1 VSCLYGLLS
10 PFCICPVTL
19 NYTRRNS
26 MNFDTDSV
34 AIKAI
39 VYRNLNYCMLRYG
52 VFPFL
57 TVCRGRDGAYRSWI
71 AKNRKEF
78 VICSG
83 EIRFKGVER
92 PLVYLTS
99 SSGCLHGVGCDASRD
114 TGSADDRSKPKV
126 SFRTS
131 IVTFIYHKNTKKNP
145 E

>member
-1 VSCLYGLLS
+1 MESECSVVPFTVMFIRFFITILYSITWICL
-10 PFCICPVTL
+10 VTL
-19 NYTRRNS
+19 NDNRHNS

-34 AIKAI
+34 ALKAI
-39 VYRNLNYCMLRYG
+39 VYRNLKYRMLRFI

-57 TVCRGRDGAYRSWI
+57 TVCRERDGAYRSWI
-71 AKNRKEF
+71 AKNRKKI

-83 EIRFKGVER
+83 GIRIKGVER

-126 SFRTS
+126 S
-131 IVTFIYHKNTKKNP
+131 
-145 E
+145 